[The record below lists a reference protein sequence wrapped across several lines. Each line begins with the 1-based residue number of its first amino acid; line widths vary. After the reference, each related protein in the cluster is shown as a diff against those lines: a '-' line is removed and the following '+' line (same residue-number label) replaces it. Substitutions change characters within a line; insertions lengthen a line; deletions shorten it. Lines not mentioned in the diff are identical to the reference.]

1 MNITF
6 SSVQELK
13 LNKLILIKYTIKM
26 NKLKKNWKEI
36 LIVLLILFGMNKCTV
51 SCNRGS
57 KLNKANQEILYK
69 DSLNKAMTDSIK
81 SLNVTIANLTDKN
94 GMLSEF
100 NRQQTKSDSLNRVAQ
115 KEQLNQVKNMV
126 NRLKRK

>member
-1 MNITF
+1 
-6 SSVQELK
+6 
-13 LNKLILIKYTIKM
+13 M

-57 KLNKANQEILYK
+57 KLNKANQEIVYK
-69 DSLNKAMTDSIK
+69 DSLNKAMADSIK
-81 SLNVTIANLTDKN
+81 SLNVTISNLTDKN

-100 NRQQTKSDSLNRVAQ
+100 NRQQAKSDSLNRATQ

>member
-1 MNITF
+1 MERNF
-6 SSVQELK
+6 DRNLD
-13 LNKLILIKYTIKM
+13 
-26 NKLKKNWKEI
+26 
-36 LIVLLILFGMNKCTV
+36 IVWNEQMYS

-57 KLNKANQEILYK
+57 KLNKANQEIVYK
-69 DSLNKAMTDSIK
+69 DSLNKVMTDSIK

-100 NRQQTKSDSLNRVAQ
+100 NRQQTKSDSLNRATQ

>member
-1 MNITF
+1 
-6 SSVQELK
+6 
-13 LNKLILIKYTIKM
+13 M

-36 LIVLLILFGMNKCTV
+36 LIAILILFGMNKCTV

-57 KLNKANQEILYK
+57 KLNKANQEIVYK
-69 DSLNKAMTDSIK
+69 DSLNKVMTDSIK
-81 SLNVTIANLTDKN
+81 SLNVTIDNLTDKN

-100 NRQQTKSDSLNRVAQ
+100 NRQQTKSDSLNRATQ

>member
-1 MNITF
+1 
-6 SSVQELK
+6 
-13 LNKLILIKYTIKM
+13 M

-57 KLNKANQEILYK
+57 KLNKVNQEIVYK
-69 DSLNKAMTDSIK
+69 DSLNKAMTDSIN

-100 NRQQTKSDSLNRVAQ
+100 NRQQTKSDSLNRAAQ
-115 KEQLNQVKNMV
+115 KEQLNQVKSMV

>member
-1 MNITF
+1 
-6 SSVQELK
+6 
-13 LNKLILIKYTIKM
+13 M

-36 LIVLLILFGMNKCTV
+36 LIILLILFGMNKCTV

-57 KLNKANQEILYK
+57 KLNKANKEIVYK

-81 SLNVTIANLTDKN
+81 SLNVTIANLADKN

-100 NRQQTKSDSLNRVAQ
+100 NRQQTKSDSLNRAAQ

>member
-1 MNITF
+1 
-6 SSVQELK
+6 
-13 LNKLILIKYTIKM
+13 
-26 NKLKKNWKEI
+26 
-36 LIVLLILFGMNKCTV
+36 
-51 SCNRGS
+51 
-57 KLNKANQEILYK
+57 
-69 DSLNKAMTDSIK
+69 MTDSIK

-100 NRQQTKSDSLNRVAQ
+100 NRQQTKSDSLNRAAQ

>member
-1 MNITF
+1 
-6 SSVQELK
+6 
-13 LNKLILIKYTIKM
+13 M

-36 LIVLLILFGMNKCTV
+36 LILLLILFG
-51 SCNRGS
+51 
-57 KLNKANQEILYK
+57 LNKV
-69 DSLNKAMTDSIK
+69 MTDSIK
-81 SLNVTIANLTDKN
+81 SLNVTIANLADKN

-100 NRQQTKSDSLNRVAQ
+100 NRQQTKSDSLNRAAQ

>member
-1 MNITF
+1 
-6 SSVQELK
+6 
-13 LNKLILIKYTIKM
+13 M

-57 KLNKANQEILYK
+57 KLNKVNQEIVYK

-81 SLNVTIANLTDKN
+81 SLNATIANLTDKN

-100 NRQQTKSDSLNRVAQ
+100 NRQQTKSDSLNRAAQ
-115 KEQLNQVKNMV
+115 KEQLNQVKSMV

>member
-1 MNITF
+1 
-6 SSVQELK
+6 
-13 LNKLILIKYTIKM
+13 M

-57 KLNKANQEILYK
+57 KLNKANKEIVYK
-69 DSLNKAMTDSIK
+69 DSLNKAMVDSIK
-81 SLNVTIANLTDKN
+81 SLNVTIANLADKN

-100 NRQQTKSDSLNRVAQ
+100 NRQQTKSDSLNRAAQ

>member
-1 MNITF
+1 
-6 SSVQELK
+6 
-13 LNKLILIKYTIKM
+13 M

-57 KLNKANQEILYK
+57 KLNKANKEIVYK
-69 DSLNKAMTDSIK
+69 DSLNKAMADSIK
-81 SLNVTIANLTDKN
+81 SLNVAIANLADKN

-100 NRQQTKSDSLNRVAQ
+100 NRQQTKSDSLNRAAQ

>member
-1 MNITF
+1 
-6 SSVQELK
+6 
-13 LNKLILIKYTIKM
+13 M

-57 KLNKANQEILYK
+57 KLNKANKEIVYK
-69 DSLNKAMTDSIK
+69 DSLNKAMADSIK
-81 SLNVTIANLTDKN
+81 SLNVTIANLADKN

-100 NRQQTKSDSLNRVAQ
+100 NRQQTKFDSLNRAAQ

>member
-1 MNITF
+1 
-6 SSVQELK
+6 
-13 LNKLILIKYTIKM
+13 M

-36 LIVLLILFGMNKCTV
+36 LIAILILFGMNKCTV
-51 SCNRGS
+51 SCNRAS
-57 KLNKANQEILYK
+57 KLNKANKEIVYK
-69 DSLNKAMTDSIK
+69 DSLNKVMTDSIK
-81 SLNVTIANLTDKN
+81 SLNVTIANLSDKN

-100 NRQQTKSDSLNRVAQ
+100 NRQQSKSDSLNRATQ

>member
-1 MNITF
+1 
-6 SSVQELK
+6 
-13 LNKLILIKYTIKM
+13 M

-57 KLNKANQEILYK
+57 KLNKANQEIVYK
-69 DSLNKAMTDSIK
+69 DSLNKAMADSIK
-81 SLNVTIANLTDKN
+81 SLNVTITNLADKN

-115 KEQLNQVKNMV
+115 KEQLNQVKNIV

>member
-1 MNITF
+1 
-6 SSVQELK
+6 
-13 LNKLILIKYTIKM
+13 M

-57 KLNKANQEILYK
+57 KLTKANQEIVYK
-69 DSLNKAMTDSIK
+69 DSLNKVMTDSIK
-81 SLNVTIANLTDKN
+81 SLNVTIANLADKN

-100 NRQQTKSDSLNRVAQ
+100 NRQQTKSDSLNRAAQ

-126 NRLKRK
+126 NHLKRK

>member
-1 MNITF
+1 
-6 SSVQELK
+6 
-13 LNKLILIKYTIKM
+13 M

-51 SCNRGS
+51 SCTRGS
-57 KLNKANQEILYK
+57 KLNKANQEIVYK
-69 DSLNKAMTDSIK
+69 DSLNKAMADSIK
-81 SLNVTIANLTDKN
+81 SLNVTIANLADKN

-100 NRQQTKSDSLNRVAQ
+100 NRQQTKSDSLNRAAQ

>member
-1 MNITF
+1 
-6 SSVQELK
+6 
-13 LNKLILIKYTIKM
+13 M

-57 KLNKANQEILYK
+57 KLNKANHEIVYK
-69 DSLNKAMTDSIK
+69 DSLNKAMTDTIK

-100 NRQQTKSDSLNRVAQ
+100 NRQQTKSDSLNRAAQ

>member
-1 MNITF
+1 
-6 SSVQELK
+6 
-13 LNKLILIKYTIKM
+13 M

-36 LIVLLILFGMNKCTV
+36 LIAILILFGMNKCTA

-57 KLNKANQEILYK
+57 KLNKANQEIAYK
-69 DSLNKAMTDSIK
+69 DSLNKVMTDSIK
-81 SLNVTIANLTDKN
+81 SLNVTIANLSDKN

-100 NRQQTKSDSLNRVAQ
+100 NRQQTKSDSLNRATQ
-115 KEQLNQVKNMV
+115 KEQLNQVKNIV

>member
-1 MNITF
+1 
-6 SSVQELK
+6 
-13 LNKLILIKYTIKM
+13 M

-57 KLNKANQEILYK
+57 KLNKANQEIVYK
-69 DSLNKAMTDSIK
+69 DSLNKAMADSIK
-81 SLNVTIANLTDKN
+81 SLNVTITNLADKN

>member
-1 MNITF
+1 
-6 SSVQELK
+6 
-13 LNKLILIKYTIKM
+13 M

-36 LIVLLILFGMNKCTV
+36 LIILLILFGMNKCTV

-57 KLNKANQEILYK
+57 KLNKANKEIAYK
-69 DSLNKAMTDSIK
+69 DSLNKVMTDSIK
-81 SLNVTIANLTDKN
+81 SLNVTIANLSDKN

-100 NRQQTKSDSLNRVAQ
+100 NRQQTKSDSLNRATQ

>member
-1 MNITF
+1 
-6 SSVQELK
+6 
-13 LNKLILIKYTIKM
+13 M

-36 LIVLLILFGMNKCTV
+36 LIILLILFGLNKCTV

-57 KLNKANQEILYK
+57 KLDKVNKEIVYK
-69 DSLNKAMTDSIK
+69 DSLNKSMADSIK

-100 NRQQTKSDSLNRVAQ
+100 NRQQTKSDSLNRATQ

>member
-1 MNITF
+1 
-6 SSVQELK
+6 
-13 LNKLILIKYTIKM
+13 M

-57 KLNKANQEILYK
+57 KLNKANKEIVYK
-69 DSLNKAMTDSIK
+69 DSLNKAMADSIK
-81 SLNVTIANLTDKN
+81 SLNVTIANLADKN

-100 NRQQTKSDSLNRVAQ
+100 NRQQTKSDSLNRAAQ